1 MEMNELDITLDPREE
16 RVIKFVFN
24 PTIIHMVNIEK
35 DKGALVTYYFDED
48 RDVGG
53 VVEPETCIVIDKRM
67 WPMGEFTVIEQV
79 LLKSHSEK
87 PISIKLK
94 YS

>member
-1 MEMNELDITLDPREE
+1 MEMNELDVTLDPREE
-16 RVIKFVFN
+16 RVIKFDFN
-24 PTIIHMVNIEK
+24 ATIVQITNLEK
-35 DKGALVTYYFDED
+35 DKGAVFTYYLDED

-53 VVEPETCIVIDKRM
+53 VVKPETYIVIDKRM
-67 WPMGEFTVIEQV
+67 WTIGEFMVIEQI

-94 YS
+94 YF